1 MVDGARIP
9 AVPCTLGDVTPGRT
23 CFEFSLLLLQVSSE
37 PRHGTVGASRAAA
50 VKPKAAMTVL
60 EGEQGHAAHAEA
72 SSSSSSGTFTEVKGS
87 HGDYAGEDSYT
98 EAALE
103 PALELTPQ
111 RKGKPVEEL
120 SAQEANDMTCAIC
133 LDQIPV
139 SELCAI
145 KGCDHVYCGA

>member
-1 MVDGARIP
+1 MA
-9 AVPCTLGDVTPGRT
+9 
-23 CFEFSLLLLQVSSE
+23 
-37 PRHGTVGASRAAA
+37 
-50 VKPKAAMTVL
+50 VL

-72 SSSSSSGTFTEVKGS
+72 SSSSSSGTFTEVRGS
-87 HGDYAGEDSYT
+87 HGDYGGEDSFT

-133 LDQIPV
+133 LDQISVP
-139 SELCAI
+139 ELCAI
-145 KGCDHVYCGA
+145 KGCDHVYCGV

>member
-1 MVDGARIP
+1 M
-9 AVPCTLGDVTPGRT
+9 
-23 CFEFSLLLLQVSSE
+23 
-37 PRHGTVGASRAAA
+37 
-50 VKPKAAMTVL
+50 KPKAAVAVL

-72 SSSSSSGTFTEVKGS
+72 GSSSSSSGAGCEAEYS
-87 HGDYAGEDSYT
+87 HVDLSAEGSYT
-98 EAALE
+98 EAAIG

-139 SELCAI
+139 PELCAI
-145 KGCDHVYCGA
+145 KGCDHVYCGACRPSISSFCALSSRWPWVCPGPQA